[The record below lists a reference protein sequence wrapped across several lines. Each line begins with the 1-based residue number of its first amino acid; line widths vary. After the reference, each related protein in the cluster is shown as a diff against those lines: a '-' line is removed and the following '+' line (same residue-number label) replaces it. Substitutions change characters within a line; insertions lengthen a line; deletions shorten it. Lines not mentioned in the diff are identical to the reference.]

1 MALPHK
7 LQPTMSTQAHRVH
20 NSMVLCSAA
29 VVVDFDEEVVGTGG
43 AGFAWPS
50 PTDLQEQ
57 RLHSI
62 SLPPNP
68 PQYTWDSDSDEG
80 SIADVQQDHMEPVVQ
95 DTEVQL
101 CVPLAAGRAVH
112 HSPQYH
118 NATVYPVTCMVSV
131 LSL

>member
-1 MALPHK
+1 
-7 LQPTMSTQAHRVH
+7 
-20 NSMVLCSAA
+20 MVLCFAIVA
-29 VVVDFDEEVVGTGG
+29 VEFDEEVVGTGG

-68 PQYTWDSDSDEG
+68 PQYSWDSDSDEG

-101 CVPLAAGRAVH
+101 YVPVAAGRAVH
-112 HSPQYH
+112 HAPQDY
-118 NATVYPVTCMVSV
+118 NLTS
-131 LSL
+131 

>member
-1 MALPHK
+1 MA
-7 LQPTMSTQAHRVH
+7 VE
-20 NSMVLCSAA
+20 
-29 VVVDFDEEVVGTGG
+29 FDEEVVGTGG

-50 PTDLQEQ
+50 PLDLQEQ

-101 CVPLAAGRAVH
+101 CMPFAAGRTVRHAL
-112 HSPQYH
+112 QDH
-118 NATVYPVTCMVSV
+118 NITVYPVVHYVCI
-131 LSL
+131 LSLWNAW